1 VNQSGPAPIPESAWR
16 IPLLRDLDALARDS
30 VTAASS
36 IREVGTGA
44 VLWQEGER
52 GDAIAVVLGGSLELR
67 GIRRGDESPS
77 RVRLAAPGDTVG
89 EEALLGLPRRT
100 TAVVLEAARVLE
112 IPAAL
117 FLRGSGRSHG
127 GSAERERRALERQ
140 ATADLIRQQA
150 FGQTLGP
157 DDLDLLLDAVRWER
171 YERGAR
177 IFGVGEPAG
186 AAWLLCDGLVQL
198 QTEDDER
205 VHVRAYLTRGD
216 TFGDEETLAGLPRAC
231 HAIALGPVSALR
243 VPADV
248 LRTLVDRNPGLVG
261 EFSRIAT
268 ARGEAQRAVV
278 GAAAAHTTQHVFR
291 DLYRMQMARS
301 MLVIDQ
307 DTCVRCGHCAWTCAA
322 LHGQSRLVRRGDKV
336 VTRLPVLGE
345 APRSLLLPNSCQHCK
360 NPACMIDCP
369 TGAIG
374 RDPHG
379 EVFVR
384 AELCTGC
391 GNCAKACPW
400 DNIRIQ
406 PRDAS
411 QAGGVGVAAR
421 RGGLRL
427 SPEVAV
433 KCDLCRDHDGPG
445 CVQTCPT
452 GAILRLDPSRDVAEV
467 ARVLGVS
474 DGGSARRSTWARI
487 PAAALI
493 TAVVAALAIAGG
505 MAALARQSVHAW
517 VPDAGPGFVAGIVAA
532 ASTVI
537 LALHVVVK
545 RVVRL
550 WVRPRSR
557 RRALAGIEQGA
568 PRSRVRRFVRLHVWI
583 GLLAPAAVLG
593 HAGLRIPD
601 GPSGALVAAWW
612 ATAALGMFGGLAY
625 AIVPRRLTR
634 LERDGALPE
643 DLRARRTQLVD
654 RLYRAGSGRSDLVRA
669 IAEKILVPY
678 ARSVVG
684 PLGLLLTGR
693 TLSEEE
699 ARVHRRVDAMLQ
711 GRGAERLAGIDEIV
725 RIVVELRALP
735 LRRGLTALLRGFLPL
750 HVVASA
756 LVLAL
761 LAIHVLVVLGR

>member
-1 VNQSGPAPIPESAWR
+1 MNPGGPAAIPESAWR
-16 IPLLRDLDALARDS
+16 IPLLRELDALTREHLG
-30 VTAASS
+30 AAS
-36 IREVGTGA
+36 A
-44 VLWQEGER
+44 VRDVAAGRALWQEHDR
-52 GDAIAVVLGGSLELR
+52 GDALFVVLGGSVELR
-67 GIRRGDESPS
+67 GIRRGDDMPT
-77 RVRLAAPGDTVG
+77 RLRLAAPGDTIG

-100 TAVVLEAARVLE
+100 SATALEPVRVLE

-117 FLRGSGRSHG
+117 FVRGSGRSHAA
-127 GSAERERRALERQ
+127 SAMREIRALERQ
-140 ATADLIRQQA
+140 ATADLIRQQSL
-150 FGQTLGP
+150 GQTLGP

-177 IFGVGEPAG
+177 IFGVGEPAH

-198 QTEDDER
+198 QTEDDDR

-216 TFGDEETLAGLPRAC
+216 TFGDEETLAGTTRPC
-231 HAIALGPVSALR
+231 HAIALGAVSALR

-268 ARGEAQRAVV
+268 ARGDAQREVV
-278 GAAAAHTTQHVFR
+278 GAAAALTTQHVFR

-307 DTCVRCGHCAWTCAA
+307 DTCVRCGHCSWTCAA
-322 LHGQSRLVRRGDKV
+322 LHGHSRLVRRGDKV
-336 VTRLPVLGE
+336 VTRLQVLGE
-345 APRSLLLPNSCQHCK
+345 EPRSLLLPNSCQHCK

-379 EVFVR
+379 EVFIR

-406 PRDAS
+406 PRPGADA
-411 QAGGVGVAAR
+411 GVKLAMR
-421 RGGLRL
+421 REGLRL

-452 GAILRLDPSRDVAEV
+452 GAILRLDPTRDVAEV
-467 ARVLGVS
+467 ARVLGTP
-474 DGGSARRSTWARI
+474 GNAATPRSLWARL
-487 PAAALI
+487 PVSPVLT
-493 TAVVAALAIAGG
+493 TAVLALAVAGG
-505 MAALARQSVHAW
+505 MAGLARQQVAAW
-517 VPDAGPGFVAGIVAA
+517 VPGSGQGLVAGIVAA
-532 ASTVI
+532 ACTVL
-537 LALHVVVK
+537 LALHVVIK

-557 RRALAGIEQGA
+557 RRALAGIDQGA
-568 PRSRVRRFVRLHVWI
+568 PRSRVRPFLRVHVWI
-583 GLLAPAAVLG
+583 GLLAPAAVLA
-593 HAGLRIPD
+593 HAGLRVPQ
-601 GPSGALVAAWW
+601 GPSGGLVAAWW
-612 ATAALGMFGGLAY
+612 ATAALGLFGGLAY

-634 LERDGALPE
+634 LEREGALPE
-643 DLRARRTQLVD
+643 DLGARRTELVD
-654 RLYRAGSGRSDLVRA
+654 RLYRAGSGRSDLVKA
-669 IAEKILVPY
+669 IAERILVPY
-678 ARSVVG
+678 VRSILG
-684 PLGLLLTGR
+684 PAILLASGR
-693 TLSEEE
+693 SLAQEE
-699 ARVHRRVDAMLQ
+699 ARVRGRVDAMLQ
-711 GRGAERLAGIDEIV
+711 GRGAERLGGIDELV

-735 LRRGLTALLRGFLPL
+735 VRRLLTVLLRAFLPL
-750 HVVASA
+750 HIVGSA

-761 LAIHVLVVLGR
+761 LAIHVLVEVGR

>member
-1 VNQSGPAPIPESAWR
+1 MNQSGPAPIPESAWR

-30 VTAASS
+30 VAAASRV
-36 IREVGTGA
+36 REFDTGA

-52 GDAIAVVLGGSLELR
+52 GDAIAVVLVGSLELR
-67 GIRRGDESPS
+67 GIRRGDEAPS
-77 RVRLAAPGDTVG
+77 RVRFAAPGDTLG

-100 TAVVLEAARVLE
+100 TAVVLEATRVLE

-177 IFGVGEPAG
+177 IFGVGEPAI

-248 LRTLVDRNPGLVG
+248 LRTLVDRNPRLVG

-268 ARGEAQRAVV
+268 LRGEAQREVV

-406 PRDAS
+406 PRAAPHP
-411 QAGGVGVAAR
+411 QGVSVAAR

-467 ARVLGVS
+467 ARILGAS
-474 DGGSARRSTWARI
+474 DGASARRSAWARL
-487 PAAALI
+487 PVGAMV
-493 TAVVAALAIAGG
+493 TAVVTTAAIAGG
-505 MAALARQSVHAW
+505 MAALARHSAHAW
-517 VPDAGPGFVAGIVAA
+517 VPDVGPGFVAGVVAA
-532 ASTVI
+532 VCTLV

-557 RRALAGIEQGA
+557 RRVLAGIEQGA

-612 ATAALGMFGGLAY
+612 ATAALGVFGGLAY

-678 ARSVVG
+678 ARSALG
-684 PLGLLLTGR
+684 PVWLLLAGR
-693 TLSEEE
+693 TLAEEE

-735 LRRGLTALLRGFLPL
+735 VRRGLTALLRGFLPL
-750 HVVASA
+750 HIVASA

>member
-1 VNQSGPAPIPESAWR
+1 MNPSAPAAIPESAWR
-16 IPLLRDLDALARDS
+16 IPLLRQLDPLARDS
-30 VTAASS
+30 LAAAST
-36 IREVGTGA
+36 IRHAAAGA
-44 VLWQEGER
+44 TLWRENDG
-52 GDAIAVVLGGSLELR
+52 GDALAVILHGSVELT
-67 GIRRGDESPS
+67 GTRRGDDTPS
-77 RVRLAAPGDTVG
+77 RVRLAAPGDTIG

-100 TAVVLEAARVLE
+100 TATVLEPATVLE

-117 FLRGSGRSHG
+117 FVRGAGRSHDT
-127 GSAERERRALERQ
+127 SAQQERRALERQ
-140 ATADLIRQQA
+140 ATADLLRQQA
-150 FGQTLGP
+150 LGRSLGP
-157 DDLDLLLDAVRWER
+157 DDFDLLLDAVRWER

-198 QTEDDER
+198 QTEDDEH
-205 VHVRAYLTRGD
+205 VHVRAYLNRGD
-216 TFGDEETLAGLPRAC
+216 TFGDEEALAGAPRSC
-231 HAIALGPVSALR
+231 HAIALGAVSALR

-261 EFSRIAT
+261 DFSRIAT
-268 ARGEAQRAVV
+268 ARGDAQREVV
-278 GAAAAHTTQHVFR
+278 GAAAALTTQHAFR

-322 LHGQSRLVRRGDKV
+322 LHGSSRLVRRGDKV

-379 EVFVR
+379 EVFIR

-406 PRDAS
+406 PRPAAS
-411 QAGGVGVAAR
+411 ATVSVAAR
-421 RGGLRL
+421 RAGLRL

-452 GAILRLDPSRDVAEV
+452 GAILRLDPTRDVAEV
-467 ARVLGVS
+467 ARVLGVAHPA
-474 DGGSARRSTWARI
+474 ARRRGPLAAV
-487 PAAALI
+487 PAGAIVTTL
-493 TAVVAALAIAGG
+493 VVALAVAGA
-505 MAALARQSVHAW
+505 MAAVARHDIGAW
-517 VPDAGPGFVAGIVAA
+517 VPGKGTGHLAGIVAA
-532 ASTVI
+532 ACTVL
-537 LALHVVVK
+537 LALHVVIKRFVK
-545 RVVRL
+545 L

-568 PRSRVRRFVRLHVWI
+568 PRSRVRPFVRLHLWI
-583 GLLAPAAVLG
+583 GLLAPVAVLG
-593 HAGLRIPD
+593 HAGLRMPE
-601 GPSGALVAAWW
+601 GPSGALAAAWW
-612 ATAALGMFGGLAY
+612 ATAALGLVGGVAY
-625 AIVPRRLTR
+625 AVLPRRLTR

-643 DLRARRTQLVD
+643 DLRGRRTELVD
-654 RLYRAGSGRSDLVRA
+654 RLYRAGSGRSDLVKA
-669 IAEKILVPY
+669 IAERVLVPY
-678 ARSVVG
+678 ARSVFG
-684 PLGLLLTGR
+684 PLGLLVRGHSLA
-693 TLSEEE
+693 EEE
-699 ARVHRRVDAMLQ
+699 ARVRAQVDAMLQ
-711 GRGAERLAGIDEIV
+711 GRGGERLGGIDELV

-735 LRRGLTALLRGFLPL
+735 LRRALTAALRVFLPV
-750 HVVASA
+750 HIVGSA

-761 LAIHVLVVLGR
+761 LAVHVLVVIGR